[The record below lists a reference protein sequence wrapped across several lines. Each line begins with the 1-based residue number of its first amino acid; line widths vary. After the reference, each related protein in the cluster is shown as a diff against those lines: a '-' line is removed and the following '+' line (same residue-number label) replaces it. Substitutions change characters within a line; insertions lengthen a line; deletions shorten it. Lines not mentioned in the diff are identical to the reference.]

1 MAKEQASGD
10 MVVAVGKD
18 RCGDG
23 DGIAQR
29 APGGIAAAVHLWLNI
44 FNDDALATFNR
55 FHSAQ
60 FQKFVFRF
68 DKLLTICILP
78 FTGQP
83 PVREMR
89 LGLCSVAGEEVRTS
103 GKANEKAKE

>member
-1 MAKEQASGD
+1 
-10 MVVAVGKD
+10 
-18 RCGDG
+18 
-23 DGIAQR
+23 
-29 APGGIAAAVHLWLNI
+29 LNI

-68 DKLLTICILP
+68 DKLLTVCILP

-83 PVREMR
+83 LVREMR
-89 LGLCSVAGEEVRTS
+89 LGLCSVADSENATGEEVRTS
-103 GKANEKAKE
+103 GKTDEKAES